1 MYALS
6 LFLSILTFFT
16 LWLMIPV
23 FIFPPLAF
31 YVGYKAYQAR
41 RRQPGPYSRLGVLVS
56 MIPMAV
62 AVAVFILG
70 FSIINYGYNP

>member
-16 LWLMIPV
+16 RWLMIPV

-41 RRQPGPYSRLGVLVS
+41 RRRPGPYSRLGLLAA

-62 AVAVFILG
+62 AIAVFVLAL
-70 FSIINYGYNP
+70 SIINTGYNP

>member
-6 LFLSILTFFT
+6 LFLSIMTFFT

-31 YVGYKAYQAR
+31 YVGYKAYQAHR
-41 RRQPGPYSRLGVLVS
+41 RRPGPYSRSGMLVS

-62 AVAVFILG
+62 AVAVFVLAFI
-70 FSIINYGYNP
+70 IINIGYNA